1 MNRDQSAI
9 QLNNPLLSLQAQGQ
23 SVWLDNIS
31 RHLLKSGQLKTFIDA
46 DGLRGVTSNP
56 TIFEK
61 AINGSND
68 YDSDIE
74 TLAKNG
80 HEVNQI
86 YETLV
91 VEDIRRAADLFHAV
105 YQETDGLDGYVS
117 LEVSPRLAHQTD
129 GTVEEARRLWG
140 RVSRPNVM
148 IKVPATAEGIPA
160 IEQLISEGI
169 NINVTLM
176 FSLSHYVKVAEAYI
190 RGLEIRAH
198 QGKPLPLGSV
208 ASFFV
213 SRVDTLID
221 RLLEQALKDSK
232 NNAQRKEIESLLGQ
246 AAIANSRLVYQKFRE
261 IFSSPGFQALHKRD
275 ARVQRPLWAS
285 TSTKNPKYRDVIYV
299 EELIG
304 PDTVNTLP
312 PATLEAFR
320 DHGFVRPTLESEFN
334 QAKEVLARLE
344 TLGIDIEEVG
354 ENLQTEGV
362 KLFSDSFETL
372 MRSLSAK
379 KEELTLKA

>member
-1 MNRDQSAI
+1 MNRDQSTP
-9 QLNNPLLSLQAQGQ
+9 QRENPILRLRDQGQ
-23 SVWLDNIS
+23 SVWLDSIS
-31 RHLLKSGQLKTFIDA
+31 RNLLNSGQLRSYIEA

-61 AINGSND
+61 AINGSTD
-68 YDSDIE
+68 YDGDIE
-74 TLAKNG
+74 TMAKHG
-80 HEVNQI
+80 QEVDEI

-91 VEDIRRAADLFHAV
+91 IQDIRRAADLFHTV
-105 YQETDGLDGYVS
+105 YRETEGLDGYVS
-117 LEVSPRLAHQTD
+117 LEVSPRLAHRTE
-129 GTVEEARRLWG
+129 GTIEEARRLWG

-148 IKVPATAEGIPA
+148 IKVPATAEGIVA
-160 IEQLISEGI
+160 IAQLVSEGI

-190 RGLEIRAH
+190 RGLEIRAR
-198 QGKPLPLGSV
+198 QGNPLSLGSV

-213 SRVDTLID
+213 SRVDTLVD
-221 RLLEQALKDSK
+221 RLLEQVLKTSK
-232 NNAQRKEIESLLGQ
+232 SDAEQKEIQSLFGQ
-246 AAIANSRLVYQKFRE
+246 AAIANSRLVYQKFKE
-261 IFSSPGFQALHKRD
+261 IFSRPGFQALHEKG

-299 EELIG
+299 EELVG

-320 DHGFVRPTLESEFN
+320 DHGLVRSALESDFD
-334 QAKEVLARLE
+334 QAKEVLVRLG
-344 TLGIDIEEVG
+344 TLGIEIEKVG
-354 ENLQTEGV
+354 EILQTEGI

-372 MRSLSAK
+372 MRSLSVK
-379 KEELTLKA
+379 KEGLALKA

>member
-1 MNRDQSAI
+1 MNRDQSTT
-9 QLNNPLLSLQAQGQ
+9 QLENPLLRLQVQGQ
-23 SVWLDNIS
+23 SVWLDSIS
-31 RHLLKSGQLKTFIDA
+31 RHLLNSGQLKKFIDE

-74 TLAKNG
+74 ALAKSG
-80 HEVNQI
+80 QKVDGI
-86 YETLV
+86 YETLAV
-91 VEDIRRAADLFHAV
+91 QDIQRAADLFHDV
-105 YQETDGLDGYVS
+105 YRLTEGLDGYVS

-129 GTVEEARRLWG
+129 GTVKEARRLWS
-140 RVSRPNVM
+140 RVSRPNIM
-148 IKVPATAEGIPA
+148 IKVPATKEGIPA
-160 IEQLISEGI
+160 IEQLISDGI

-176 FSLSHYVKVAEAYI
+176 FSLSHYIKVAEAYI
-190 RGLEIRAH
+190 RGLEIRARK
-198 QGKPLPLGSV
+198 GKSLALGSV

-213 SRVDTLID
+213 SRVDTLVD

-232 NNAQRKEIESLLGQ
+232 NDAQRKEIQSLSGQ
-246 AAIANSRLVYQKFRE
+246 AAIANSRLVYQKFKE
-261 IFSSPGFQALHKRD
+261 IFSRPGFQSLHRNG

-320 DHGFVRPTLESEFN
+320 NHGIVRPTLEGELN
-334 QAKEVLARLE
+334 QAKDVLDRLQ
-344 TLGIDIEEVG
+344 TLGIEIEKVG
-354 ENLQTEGV
+354 ETLQTEGV

-372 MRSLSAK
+372 MRSLAAK
-379 KEELTLKA
+379 KEGLILKA